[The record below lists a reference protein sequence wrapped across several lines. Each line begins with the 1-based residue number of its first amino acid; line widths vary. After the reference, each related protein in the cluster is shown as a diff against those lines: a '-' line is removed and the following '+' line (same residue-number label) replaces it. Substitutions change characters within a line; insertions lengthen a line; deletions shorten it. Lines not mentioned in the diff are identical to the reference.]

1 MEALLRRKYRQPS
14 PHLLPKAY
22 WARSSMP
29 GINSRR
35 ARHHS
40 NAIDQSASISQ
51 CKNWDA
57 VEISALPIKF
67 QTQHTNRQKL
77 DNNKLQA
84 SQSTRFFETTTAQK
98 PNQSM
103 QIQNE
108 CVHKGAKLLA
118 KIEIEKW
125 LLRVLEVITLRLRP
139 HSQWMRWRIAPDH
152 SFQSPMRTPNHFPHL
167 YRQCPTMIRLH
178 LRLQECRPQRYVQ
191 PWETAS

>member
-1 MEALLRRKYRQPS
+1 
-14 PHLLPKAY
+14 
-22 WARSSMP
+22 
-29 GINSRR
+29 
-35 ARHHS
+35 
-40 NAIDQSASISQ
+40 
-51 CKNWDA
+51 

-118 KIEIEKW
+118 KIEIEK
-125 LLRVLEVITLRLRP
+125 
-139 HSQWMRWRIAPDH
+139 
-152 SFQSPMRTPNHFPHL
+152 
-167 YRQCPTMIRLH
+167 
-178 LRLQECRPQRYVQ
+178 
-191 PWETAS
+191 